1 MYCNMAGKLIIFSA
15 PSGAGKTTIV
25 KRIVETDLNLE
36 FSISATSR
44 KIRNGEVAGKDY
56 YFLTPEEFKRKID
69 ENAFIEWEEVYT
81 NTMYGT
87 LKSEIK
93 RIEDDGNNILFEVDV
108 EGGLSLKKIFGDKA
122 LSIFILP
129 PSIEELENRLRKR
142 ATDKEEV
149 IIERVAKAKKE
160 ISYADRFD
168 LQIVNNDLEV
178 AVSEIYT
185 AIKNFIIL

>member
-1 MYCNMAGKLIIFSA
+1 MAGKLIIFSA